1 MKHTKLILI
10 LVFIMALGLHSVKAQ
25 HSVNATGGNVSSEKG
40 SVSFSVGQMVYSAYS
55 NNYCKISEGVQQ
67 PFEIFVITFIKEI
80 DGLDLQLSAF
90 PNPVDDQLQLLVTGK
105 NCLLLY
111 DLYYQL
117 FDIHGKSMKK
127 FRITDDIS
135 LIDMSGRKPGI
146 YFLQVTASGG
156 RTGLFKII
164 KR

>member
-1 MKHTKLILI
+1 MKHTRLILT
-10 LVFIMALGLHSVKAQ
+10 LVLMMGLGLHSVRAQ
-25 HSVNATGGNVSSEKG
+25 HSVNTTGGNTSNEHG

-55 NNYCKISEGVQQ
+55 TNDCKVSEGVQQ

-90 PNPVDDQLQLLVTGK
+90 PNPVYDQLQLLVTGK
-105 NCLLLY
+105 DCLLLS

-117 FDIHGKSMKK
+117 FDIQGKYLKTG
-127 FRITDDIS
+127 RITDDIS
-135 LIDMSGRKPGI
+135 LIDMSGSKPGI
-146 YFLQVTASGG
+146 YFLQVNASGG
-156 RTGLFKII
+156 RIGLFKII